1 MSACSSPT
9 LPSPPPSLSLL
20 ILATENH
27 GWSFCRRCMASAWAR
42 CSPTRSVDVWPREV
56 GTSETRGNVAWL
68 PSHTAIIILLHH
80 HLPDSSPPHPN
91 RQVPRPRLPSDA
103 NAWEPTWAWESAAN
117 LSGPG
122 NLPGPGN
129 HDFSQPAK
137 AFSLQ
142 PSMLSEPSTNFP
154 LLPPVNLGCVCVFGL
169 RAARGWCLVC
179 VYIYNINVARP
190 GTAQGRALSQLRTLG
205 LKLQTFS
212 EAAQRVTAWVML
224 MGASIPHLSF
234 FYTHARGKLAE
245 SRGPAWD
252 QTPGPGSDR
261 SPFKHSSSP

>member
-1 MSACSSPT
+1 MMPT
-9 LPSPPPSLSLL
+9 
-20 ILATENH
+20 T
-27 GWSFCRRCMASAWAR
+27 
-42 CSPTRSVDVWPREV
+42 
-56 GTSETRGNVAWL
+56 
-68 PSHTAIIILLHH
+68 
-80 HLPDSSPPHPN
+80 
-91 RQVPRPRLPSDA
+91 
-103 NAWEPTWAWESAAN
+103 WEPTWAWESAAN

-154 LLPPVNLGCVCVFGL
+154 LLPPVNLGCVCVWPAGRAGL
-169 RAARGWCLVC
+169 VFSVC
-179 VYIYNINVARP
+179 MYNINIARP

-234 FYTHARGKLAE
+234 FYTLLCPYPNADNYLSERQPCHRDRQHAR
-245 SRGPAWD
+245 
-252 QTPGPGSDR
+252 
-261 SPFKHSSSP
+261 